1 MAEKKHIS
9 FALLQILQEESDEN
23 HILTANDLIERIDQR
38 LGTSIER
45 RTVYSNIQILRQA
58 GYEIS
63 DTSDNGKGYY
73 LLTRKFE
80 KGEILLLCNAIHA
93 SHIINQK
100 QSEELIGKLLSEL
113 PKDQRS
119 EFRSSVYL
127 PNRLKSQN
135 KVLLYNIEI
144 ISEAV
149 RDGKKLS
156 FSYLRYD
163 PDAGKEIYRKEPY
176 IIEPRYIVWQD
187 ARPYLIST
195 NPKYAGFTHFRIDK
209 IKNPVILKEPVRRL
223 SRTEN
228 LEAYRY
234 AENKLFMFA
243 GETISVIF
251 RCADRILPQLRDIL
265 GPDMNVQESNDDT
278 SLVRCTT
285 TEAGAVFLAQ
295 QFLDVIEIIS
305 PNSLR
310 RHFRKVLAD
319 AFEKYS
325 S

>member
-23 HILTANDLIERIDQR
+23 HILTASDLIEKIDQR
-38 LGTSIER
+38 LGIPIER

-73 LLTRKFE
+73 LITRKFE

-113 PKDQRS
+113 PKEQRS

-135 KVLLYNIEI
+135 KVLLYNLEI
-144 ISEAV
+144 ISEAI
-149 RDGKKLS
+149 RDGKNLS

-163 PDAGKEIYRKEPY
+163 PQLKKEAYRKEPY
-176 IIEPRYIVWQD
+176 TVEPRYIVWQD
-187 ARPYLIST
+187 ARPYMIST
-195 NPKYAGFTHFRIDK
+195 SPKYSGFTHYRIDK
-209 IKNPVILKEPVRRL
+209 IKNPSLLKEPVRKL

-243 GETISVIF
+243 GDTISVIF

-278 SLVRCTT
+278 SLVRFTT
-285 TEAGAVFLAQ
+285 TESGAIFLAQ
-295 QFLDVIEIIS
+295 QFLDAVEIIS
-305 PNSLR
+305 PDGLR
-310 RHFRKVLAD
+310 ERFREILAE
-319 AFEKYS
+319 AAEKYS
-325 S
+325 R